1 MPPSQRQM
9 VQDIVEFARRVSS
22 IVAGLDIDQ
31 FVADEFLSIT
41 VLHYMQDIGEAA
53 RGLSPAIRKQ
63 TPAVPWRRLIGMRNV
78 IVHQYWRRDYAL
90 LWTAAT
96 DSLPTLIEV
105 MEEWLGETD
114 QAEGMDD

>member
-1 MPPSQRQM
+1 M

-22 IVAGLDIDQ
+22 IVAGLDFDQ

-63 TPAVPWRRLIGMRNV
+63 TRQCRGGVSSGCE
-78 IVHQYWRRDYAL
+78 
-90 LWTAAT
+90 TSSSTSTGAAT
-96 DSLPTLIEV
+96 TLSCGARPPT
-105 MEEWLGETD
+105 
-114 QAEGMDD
+114 AFRR